1 MQKTLDILEKNVQWI
16 VLGLAGLFLL
26 WVAYAYVWTPPATVK
41 INNRIATPAD
51 AALVTQVEAKQLD
64 QQIKDSRSVNFPTD
78 DLVTAWEKHIQD
90 PYAAPL
96 PQLAFNTVT
105 QGQVVFDPGHHD
117 PNGMPR
123 ITELPV
129 PPKPQLLPPTAGLST
144 VSLQAPNA
152 PQNGNVQ
159 AVAQPTKDTDWITL
173 SAVIRAAALRDAL
186 QAPLKGAAI
195 DPGLYNT
202 SLLEVVLE
210 RQESNGVDA
219 NGAPTFPPEDKT
231 NVTKIPALSI
241 YQPTLQKVPAD
252 SASKDAQ
259 YQFLTWA
266 QQNPSLVSAPVF
278 NQVTAGDPWPTP
290 QLPAATPDAGTPP
303 GTPAAPASVPATG
316 APDPSAVP
324 SGAAPSGNPPT
335 NPPPATPPTT
345 PTPAPTTPVAP
356 PAAAGMK
363 YPSNASYAPLDPSR
377 PPDSGYP
384 SRRSR
389 RDYFPPGFNPANNP
403 GINPGNG
410 GGPDPNN
417 AAVIDAVNLT
427 NDLLIWAT
435 DETVKPGKTYRY
447 RISYKIK
454 NPVFGVTNLAP
465 EALVKQFLI
474 NSPPSDWTDAVKALP
489 ITKFWVASVA
499 QNHASLDVFQYQGGT
514 WKTMKKVPAN
524 PGDQV
529 PGTDLTL
536 VDVRSPEASHG
547 QNQYVLLTSDTGEMQ
562 RRDLA
567 TDQKDS
573 DHALMLDPTGAGAG
587 TAPPP
592 PAPTFRPPPGRPG
605 RGRSGSGSPA
615 ALR

>member
-26 WVAYAYVWTPPATVK
+26 WVAYAYVLTPPATVK
-41 INNRIATPAD
+41 IDGHVATPAD

-96 PQLAFNTVT
+96 PLLAFNTVT
-105 QGQVVFDPGHHD
+105 QGNVVFDPNTHN

-123 ITELPV
+123 IAELPV

-144 VSLQAPNA
+144 VSLQAPDA
-152 PQNGNVQ
+152 AQNGNAQ
-159 AVAQPTKDTDWITL
+159 ASAQQTKDTDWVTV
-173 SAVIRAAALRDAL
+173 SAVIPAAALRDAL
-186 QAPLKGAAI
+186 KAPLKGAPI
-195 DPGLYNT
+195 DPALYNT

-210 RQESNGVDA
+210 RQESSGVDA
-219 NGAPTFPPEDKT
+219 NGTPTFPPADKK
-231 NVTKIPALSI
+231 NVTPVPALSV
-241 YQPTLQKVPAD
+241 YQSTLQKLPAD

-266 QQNPSLVSAPVF
+266 QQNPSLVSDPAF

-290 QLPAATPDAGTPP
+290 QLPAAAPDAGTPP
-303 GTPAAPASVPATG
+303 GTPASPASVPATG

-324 SGAAPSGNPPT
+324 AGPGPAGNPRA
-335 NPPPATPPTT
+335 NPPPGAPPAT

-356 PAAAGMK
+356 PSAAGMK

-384 SRRSR
+384 RRR
-389 RDYFPPGFNPANNP
+389 GPRDYFPPGFNP
-403 GINPGNG
+403 GINPGGNAG
-410 GGPDPNN
+410 APDPNN

-435 DETVKPGKTYRY
+435 DETVKPGKSYRY
-447 RISYKIK
+447 RISYKMK

-465 EALVKQFLI
+465 EALVKQFII
-474 NSPPSDWTDAVKALP
+474 NSPPSDWTDAVKAP
-489 ITKFWVASVA
+489 PVTKFWVAS
-499 QNHASLDVFQYQGGT
+499 ASGGKATLDVFQYQGGT
-514 WKTMKKVPAN
+514 WKTMKRVPAN

-536 VDVRSPEASHG
+536 VDVRSPEPG
-547 QNQYVLLTSDTGEMQ
+547 RNQNQYVLLTSDTGEMQ
-562 RRDLA
+562 RRELA
-567 TDQKDS
+567 TDLKDP
-573 DHALMLDPTGAGAG
+573 DHASMLDPTGAGAG
-587 TAPPP
+587 TGTAPPLP
-592 PAPTFRPPPGRPG
+592 PPTFRAPPGRPG
-605 RGRSGSGSPA
+605 RGRGGPPSA
-615 ALR
+615 FR